1 MYLGAGG
8 QLVSSATQPTTAV
21 VGLDS
26 RPPLHGMSACRLTE
40 TGYNVLEKFLLLIPT
55 RAIPGRQLRLG
66 ILTVSV
72 TYTINSLSLSSNVS
86 IRH

>member
-8 QLVSSATQPTTAV
+8 QLVSSATQPTIAV

-26 RPPLHGMSACRLTE
+26 RPPLLACLPVLLPKL
-40 TGYNVLEKFLLLIPT
+40 GIILEKFLLLIPT

-72 TYTINSLSLSSNVS
+72 TYIINSLSLSSNVS